1 MTRKACRLAVA
12 PRQMCV
18 SRRPPA
24 PAPCELQ
31 AAAEPG
37 PEKRAPVAG
46 TIREVPHG
54 MKDLLFVAIT
64 VGFFALSWIYV
75 RAAERL

>member
-1 MTRKACRLAVA
+1 
-12 PRQMCV
+12 MCV
-18 SRRPPA
+18 SRRSLA
-24 PAPCELQ
+24 ATPCELQ
-31 AAAEPG
+31 GAAEPK
-37 PEKRAPVAG
+37 PEKRVPAAG
-46 TIREVPHG
+46 TIRELPLG

>member
-1 MTRKACRLAVA
+1 MRYLPT
-12 PRQMCV
+12 
-18 SRRPPA
+18 
-24 PAPCELQ
+24 
-31 AAAEPG
+31 
-37 PEKRAPVAG
+37 
-46 TIREVPHG
+46 

>member
-1 MTRKACRLAVA
+1 MRFATALLRASVRVA
-12 PRQMCV
+12 ISQSEDAPFGAAS
-18 SRRPPA
+18 SRARIMPLP
-24 PAPCELQ
+24 L
-31 AAAEPG
+31 
-37 PEKRAPVAG
+37 
-46 TIREVPHG
+46 G